1 MRILSTPQEITI
13 SREKTPK
20 KHAPTDHFHDYQ
32 EEILLKNFLKAI
44 SEKITL
50 KFLWNWKF
58 SSWIRENGQPLHE
71 KA

>member
-50 KFLWNWKF
+50 KFL
-58 SSWIRENGQPLHE
+58 
-71 KA
+71 